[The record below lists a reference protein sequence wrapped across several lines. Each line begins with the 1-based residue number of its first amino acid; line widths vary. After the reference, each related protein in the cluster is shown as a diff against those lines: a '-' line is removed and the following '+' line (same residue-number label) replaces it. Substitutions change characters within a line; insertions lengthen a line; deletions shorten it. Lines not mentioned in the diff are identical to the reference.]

1 MKIKYGIDLG
11 TTNSGIAYINKGES
25 IIVKN
30 SLQKDTT
37 PSCVAFTKKKGIRVG
52 DSAYNQLSKDKL
64 TAIKTGGKYES
75 NVFVEFK
82 RTMGSD
88 KKYHSTF
95 MGKDYSS
102 EELSAEIL
110 KNLKA
115 TTQSEDFKSVVI
127 TIPAMFND
135 NQKAAT
141 QKAAELAGFS
151 QVELLQEPIAAAMAY
166 GLDEKVGDGQIL
178 IFDFG
183 GGTFDVCLVNVE
195 DGIMQ
200 VKDTEGDNWLGG
212 KNLDNAIV
220 DEIMMPYVKGNYKID
235 SLLNDELSSTLL
247 REALKVEGE
256 KIKIALSFS
265 DSYDVISDI
274 GDYPDDDEGEEI
286 ELDFSVTKKDMQRVL
301 GPIFQKSIDITKE
314 VLKRNNLDGKSI
326 QSLILVGGPT
336 FSPVLRNMLKEQI
349 CQADTSVDPMTVV
362 SRGAAI
368 YASTFDVSTEIKD
381 EIRDTSKVQLD
392 LSYESQSVDTEEML
406 VVKVDSEK
414 TDGDIPSKI
423 FVQVKRAD
431 GGWVS
436 ENKELDVSGDIIDL
450 QLVEGRP
457 NIYNII
463 LSDDKGSNI
472 ECEPSEI
479 TIMQGV
485 KTGNA
490 TLPYNY
496 GVELVGPNGRS
507 LFYLI
512 PGLEKGQ
519 TMPATGEKPNLKT
532 LIDLKP
538 GTNDEISIS
547 IYQGTVEAE
556 GTRAINQLWVS
567 TAILSGNDISKLLP
581 KGSDVNLVLEI
592 PKDGEYNLSIDI
604 PYLNDTIEKPLILS
618 EQKAEDDKWFS
629 DQFKNLDNEIA
640 DFEKDINSQNKSTLD
655 KIKFNLA
662 KAKKEFESRKSDYDT
677 RMKVRDEI
685 RKIFSE
691 IDNLQDENFLP
702 AAIDELNSALEDLKK
717 EIIGSENESHKTD
730 FNSLKSRI
738 DPVIA
743 SNDIG
748 QINDLTKQFYNL
760 LYTIKDE
767 KHGVDLYIGMLMN
780 INESFESQ
788 PWSDSTKARSI
799 LNNAL
804 SNTKNLTKDT
814 AKQYVIQ
821 LYALLPN
828 PNQTGPG
835 IGQDDI
841 LKA

>member
-1 MKIKYGIDLG
+1 M
-11 TTNSGIAYINKGES
+11 
-25 IIVKN
+25 
-30 SLQKDTT
+30 
-37 PSCVAFTKKKGIRVG
+37 
-52 DSAYNQLSKDKL
+52 
-64 TAIKTGGKYES
+64 
-75 NVFVEFK
+75 
-82 RTMGSD
+82 
-88 KKYHSTF
+88 
-95 MGKDYSS
+95 
-102 EELSAEIL
+102 
-110 KNLKA
+110 
-115 TTQSEDFKSVVI
+115 
-127 TIPAMFND
+127 
-135 NQKAAT
+135 
-141 QKAAELAGFS
+141 
-151 QVELLQEPIAAAMAY
+151 
-166 GLDEKVGDGQIL
+166 
-178 IFDFG
+178 
-183 GGTFDVCLVNVE
+183 
-195 DGIMQ
+195 
-200 VKDTEGDNWLGG
+200 
-212 KNLDNAIV
+212 
-220 DEIMMPYVKGNYKID
+220 
-235 SLLNDELSSTLL
+235 
-247 REALKVEGE
+247 
-256 KIKIALSFS
+256 
-265 DSYDVISDI
+265 
-274 GDYPDDDEGEEI
+274 
-286 ELDFSVTKKDMQRVL
+286 
-301 GPIFQKSIDITKE
+301 
-314 VLKRNNLDGKSI
+314 
-326 QSLILVGGPT
+326 ILVGGPT

-431 GGWVS
+431 GGWGS

-496 GVELVGPNGRS
+496 GVELVGPNGRG

-538 GTNDEISIS
+538 GTNDEITIS

-592 PKDGEYNLSIDI
+592 PEDGKYNLSIDI

-618 EQKAEDDKWFS
+618 EQKGEDDKWFT

-691 IDNLQDENFLP
+691 IDNLQDENILP
-702 AAIDELNSALEDLKK
+702 AAIDKLNSAFEGLKK
-717 EIIGSENESHKTD
+717 EIIGSENESHKTA

-743 SNDIG
+743 SKDIG
-748 QINDLTKQFYNL
+748 QINDLTQQIYNL
-760 LYTIKDE
+760 SLTIADE
-767 KHGVDLYIGMLMN
+767 KHGVDLYVSMLMHY
-780 INESFESQ
+780 NESFDSQ

-804 SNTKNLTKDT
+804 SNIKNLTKDT
-814 AKQYVIQ
+814 AIQYVRQ

>member
-11 TTNSGIAYINKGES
+11 TTNSGIAFINKGES
-25 IIVKN
+25 VIVKN
-30 SLQKDTT
+30 ALQKDTT
-37 PSCVAFTKKKGIRVG
+37 PSCVCFKKNQSLSIG
-52 DSAYNQLSKDKL
+52 DTAYNRLNKDKL
-64 TAIKTGGKYES
+64 LALKKLGEFQS
-75 NVFVEFK
+75 NTFVEFK

-88 KKYHSTF
+88 KNYHSTF
-95 MGKDYSS
+95 MEKDYSS
-102 EELSAEIL
+102 EELSAEVL
-110 KNLKA
+110 KNLKSS
-115 TTQSEDFKSVVI
+115 TQEDFKSVVI

-135 NQKAAT
+135 NQKDAT

-183 GGTFDVCLVNVE
+183 GGTFDVCLVKVE

-220 DEIMMPYVKGNYKID
+220 DEIMIPYLKENYNID
-235 SLLNDELSSTLL
+235 SFLNDDKKNSLL
-247 REALKVEGE
+247 REALKVEAE
-256 KIKIALSFS
+256 KVKISLSFS
-265 DSYDVISDI
+265 DSYDVISDV
-274 GDYPDDDEGEEI
+274 GDYPEDDDGEEI
-286 ELDFSVTKKDMQRVL
+286 ELDFSVTKDEMERVL
-301 GPIFQKSIDITKE
+301 GPIFQKAIDITNE

-326 QSLILVGGPT
+326 KSLILVGGPT

-368 YASTFDVSTEIKD
+368 YASTFDVSAEIKD
-381 EIRDTSKVQLD
+381 EVRDTSKVQLD

-423 FVQVKRAD
+423 FVEVKRAD
-431 GGWVS
+431 GGWGS
-436 ENKELDVSGDIIDL
+436 GNKELDVTGDIIDL

-463 LSDDKGSNI
+463 LTADKGSKI
-472 ECEPSEI
+472 DCEPNEI

-490 TLPYNY
+490 TLPYHY
-496 GVELVGPNGRS
+496 GVELVGPNGRG

-538 GTNDEISIS
+538 GTDDEITIS
-547 IYQGTVEAE
+547 IYQGTSAAE

-567 TAILSGNDISKLLP
+567 TAILSGHDISKLLP

-604 PYLNDTIEKPLILS
+604 PYLNDTIEKPLILA
-618 EQKAEDDKWFS
+618 EQKGEDDKWFT
-629 DQFKNLDNEIA
+629 DQFKNLDKEIA
-640 DFEKDINSQNKSTLD
+640 DFEKDVNSQNKSKLD

-662 KAKKEFESRKSDYDT
+662 KAKQEFESRKSDFDT

-685 RKIFSE
+685 RMMFTE
-691 IDNLQDENFLP
+691 IDNLQDDNLLP
-702 AAIDELNSALEDLKK
+702 SAIEKLNSAFENLKN
-717 EIIGSENESHKTD
+717 EMIGSENESQKTA
-730 FNSLKSRI
+730 FNSLKSRME
-738 DPVIA
+738 PVIA
-743 SNDIG
+743 SEDIG
-748 QINDLTKQFYNL
+748 QINDLTEQISSLAF
-760 LYTIKDE
+760 TIVDE
-767 KHGVDLYIGMLMN
+767 KHGVNLYIGMLMN
-780 INESFESQ
+780 FNDDFESQ
-788 PWSDSTKARSI
+788 PWSDRTKARSI

-804 SNTKNLTKDT
+804 SNVKNLTKDT
-814 AKQYVIQ
+814 AIGYLRQ

-828 PNQTGPG
+828 PNDGGGSGGP
-835 IGQDDI
+835 DDI
-841 LKA
+841 LRA

>member
-11 TTNSGIAYINKGES
+11 TTNSGIACIKNGES
-25 IIVKN
+25 KIEKN
-30 SLQKDTT
+30 ALQKDTT
-37 PSCVAFTKKKGIRVG
+37 PSCVMFTKKQGVRIG
-52 DSAYNQLSKDKL
+52 DQAYNQLSKDKL
-64 TAIKTGGKYES
+64 TALKNLEKFES
-75 NVFVEFK
+75 NTFVEFK

-88 KKYHSTF
+88 KKYFSTF
-95 MGKDYSS
+95 MDKEYSS

-110 KNLKA
+110 KNLKSS
-115 TTQSEDFKSVVI
+115 TQEDFKSVVI

-141 QKAAELAGFS
+141 QRAAELAGFS

-183 GGTFDVCLVNVE
+183 GGTFDVCLVKVE

-220 DEIMMPYVKGNYKID
+220 DEIMIPYLKENYKID
-235 SLLNDELSSTLL
+235 SFLNDDKKNSLL
-247 REALKVEGE
+247 RDALKVEGE
-256 KIKIALSFS
+256 KIKISLSFS
-265 DSYDVISDI
+265 DSYDVVSDI
-274 GDYPDDDEGEEI
+274 GDYPEDDGGEEI
-286 ELDFSVTKKDMQRVL
+286 ELDFTVTKDDMERVL
-301 GPIFQKSIDITKE
+301 SPIFQKSIDITKE

-336 FSPVLRNMLKEQI
+336 FSPVLRNMLKDQI

-362 SRGAAI
+362 ARGAAI
-368 YASTFDVSTEIKD
+368 YASTFDVSAEIKD
-381 EIRDTSKVQLD
+381 EIRDTSKVQLE

-406 VVKVDSEK
+406 VVKIDLDK
-414 TDGDIPSKI
+414 TEGDIPSKI
-423 FVQVKRAD
+423 FVEVKRAD
-431 GGWVS
+431 GGWGS
-436 ENKELDVSGDIIDL
+436 ENKELDASGDIIDL
-450 QLVEGRP
+450 QLIEGRA
-457 NIYNII
+457 NIYNIF
-463 LSDDKGSNI
+463 LTDDKGSNI

-496 GVELVGPNGRS
+496 GVELVGPNGRG

-538 GTNDEISIS
+538 GTDDEITIS
-547 IYQGTVEAE
+547 IYQGTKEAE

-567 TAILSGNDISKLLP
+567 TAILSGNDISKVLP

-604 PYLNDTIEKPLILS
+604 PYLNDTIEKPLVLA
-618 EQKAEDDKWFS
+618 EQKGEDDKWFS
-629 DQFKNLDNEIA
+629 DQFKNLDDEIF
-640 DFEKDINSQNKSTLD
+640 DFEKDVNSQNKSKLD
-655 KIKFNLA
+655 KIKFDLA
-662 KAKKEFESRKSDYDT
+662 KAKQEFESRKTDYDT
-677 RMKVRDEI
+677 RMKVRDDI
-685 RKIFSE
+685 RKIFSQL
-691 IDNLQDENFLP
+691 DNLQDDNLLP
-702 AAIDELNSALEDLKK
+702 SAIEKLNSAFDNLKN
-717 EIIGSENESHKTD
+717 EMVGSENESYKTA
-730 FNSLKSRI
+730 FNSLKSRME
-738 DPVIA
+738 PVIA
-743 SNDIG
+743 SEDIG
-748 QINDLTKQFYNL
+748 QINDLSEEISSLAF
-760 LYTIKDE
+760 TIVDE
-767 KHGVDLYIGMLMN
+767 KHGVKLYIGMLMN
-780 INESFESQ
+780 FNDDFESQ
-788 PWSDSTKARSI
+788 PWSNRTKARSI

-804 SNTKNLTKDT
+804 SNVNNLTKDT
-814 AKQYVIQ
+814 AIGYLRQ
-821 LYALLPN
+821 LYQLLPN
-828 PNQTGPG
+828 PNKPGGGPDG
-835 IGQDDI
+835 ILG
-841 LKA
+841 A